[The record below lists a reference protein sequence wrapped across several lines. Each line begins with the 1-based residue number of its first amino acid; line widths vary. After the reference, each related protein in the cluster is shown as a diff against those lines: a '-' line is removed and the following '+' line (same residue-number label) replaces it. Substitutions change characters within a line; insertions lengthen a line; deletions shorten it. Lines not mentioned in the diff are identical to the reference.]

1 MESSGQRASYPF
13 ANITI
18 ELDGE
23 FYEREVVVVLTRL
36 EEVLPGVEE
45 PLMKHITRFEEKQT
59 TGVTRS
65 IAITT
70 ATRDKVISGSD
81 LISSQKG
88 S

>member
-23 FYEREVVVVLTRL
+23 FYEREVVVVLTQL

-45 PLMKHITRFEEKQT
+45 PLMKHITRGLRKSKQQ
-59 TGVTRS
+59 GLLEVCKSQQQQEIKSLVVVT
-65 IAITT
+65 
-70 ATRDKVISGSD
+70 
-81 LISSQKG
+81 
-88 S
+88 